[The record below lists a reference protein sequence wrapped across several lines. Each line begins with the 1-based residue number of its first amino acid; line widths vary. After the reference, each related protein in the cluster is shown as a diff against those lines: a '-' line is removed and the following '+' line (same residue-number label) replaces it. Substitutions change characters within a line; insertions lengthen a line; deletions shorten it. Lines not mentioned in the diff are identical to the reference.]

1 MNQIEIFN
9 SPEFGSIRIVEENGK
24 YLFCGADVAKSLGYK
39 DTVNALKTHCRE
51 DGVAFYHLILGRKKA
66 GDLFQISCS
75 VCRCEGGGYLAVK
88 VRDKLTRCVGGKLEF
103 YDFLFFK
110 KSIVLFTINTI
121 HIKPTIPQTIESFKS
136 ANPPVYCI
144 A

>member
-1 MNQIEIFN
+1 MKVVTCFDINCAPHRLFVKRFEVSLKGAHLLI
-9 SPEFGSIRIVEENGK
+9 SIRLEM
-24 YLFCGADVAKSLGYK
+24 KSL
-39 DTVNALKTHCRE
+39 
-51 DGVAFYHLILGRKKA
+51 
-66 GDLFQISCS
+66 
-75 VCRCEGGGYLAVK
+75 
-88 VRDKLTRCVGGKLEF
+88 DKSEF

-136 ANPPVYCI
+136 ANSPVYCI

>member
-1 MNQIEIFN
+1 MVCAQFFCFRNFIHD
-9 SPEFGSIRIVEENGK
+9 GIVVLQQPPP
-24 YLFCGADVAKSLGYK
+24 LFHV
-39 DTVNALKTHCRE
+39 VR
-51 DGVAFYHLILGRKKA
+51 
-66 GDLFQISCS
+66 FQN
-75 VCRCEGGGYLAVK
+75 L
-88 VRDKLTRCVGGKLEF
+88 LTG
-103 YDFLFFK
+103 FLK

>member
-1 MNQIEIFN
+1 
-9 SPEFGSIRIVEENGK
+9 V
-24 YLFCGADVAKSLGYK
+24 
-39 DTVNALKTHCRE
+39 